1 MKVLNIYNLILEWID
16 YTIQLNMQNSIPK
29 KKKNN
34 DNGAALMKS
43 NMNKMHKTSSGKQ
56 EVE

>member
-1 MKVLNIYNLILEWID
+1 
-16 YTIQLNMQNSIPK
+16 MQNSIPK